1 LNLWLIAI
9 YSGWHFVV
17 TSVCARARVRVL
29 SDIDAAHRALCDDLA
44 SNGSLGTALTFGKAK
59 TKPSQERTISYQNLR
74 CAIVFHADVS
84 FHLKRA
90 FQ

>member
-1 LNLWLIAI
+1 LIAI

-17 TSVCARARVRVL
+17 SSVCARAARVRVV

-59 TKPSQERTISYQNLR
+59 CKPSQERTISYQNLR